1 MLGAALIAT
10 LLSKKVVFI
19 YIPHSDAGGGLSHAE
34 DFFQQNGIHKSFGL
48 HMYFHKLAHHKYKKI
63 GVSAKSF

>member
-19 YIPHSDAGGGLSHAE
+19 YIPHSDAGEGFITCERLLSTEWHP
-34 DFFQQNGIHKSFGL
+34 
-48 HMYFHKLAHHKYKKI
+48 
-63 GVSAKSF
+63 